1 MSENRDD
8 SQPRRLELGRSRLPS
23 TYVLLIRHARQDL
36 VTPGFGGDPPL
47 APDGREQA
55 DLLAGRLEAMTLAA
69 VYASTLRRA
78 IDTAAPVAAAHDVPV
93 QQCAALDEADIG
105 DWADGEFRRRAA
117 SGDPAMLEFKRTG
130 RWDSLPVGEGDAS
143 LRTRTA
149 RAVLDIANAYR
160 GATVAIVSHSGAI
173 NAVLA
178 QVTGA
183 GRTVLAALDHTSVS
197 TLQCAD
203 DGVTVLAVNDVRH
216 LPDPLLRLG
225 SH

>member
-117 SGDPAMLEFKRTG
+117 SGDPAGLSNF
-130 RWDSLPVGEGDAS
+130 
-143 LRTRTA
+143 
-149 RAVLDIANAYR
+149 IFN
-160 GATVAIVSHSGAI
+160 I
-173 NAVLA
+173 
-178 QVTGA
+178 
-183 GRTVLAALDHTSVS
+183 
-197 TLQCAD
+197 
-203 DGVTVLAVNDVRH
+203 
-216 LPDPLLRLG
+216 
-225 SH
+225 